1 MTSESPEHLM
11 APSRQYFFIQ
21 LMQLSVFPNMH
32 FHMQLDL
39 PHPAKLPKQL
49 AQFVDRSIFSIIHF
63 SVHSAAPKQPVPQLS
78 RAFTTSS
85 FAEFQISL
93 SS

>member
-1 MTSESPEHLM
+1 MGEDSPENLM
-11 APSRQYFFIQ
+11 NPLTQFFYTQ

-32 FHMQLDL
+32 FLAKLDL

-49 AQFVDRSIFSIIHF
+49 AQFVDKSIFSIIHF